1 MSSIINLFPT
11 SICAVKIN
19 GFNNKNLK
27 NYITEISKNNKSV
40 KLTNIGGW
48 QSENLSNDKNLQNII
63 KIIGDCVNKFA
74 DEIKLKT
81 PQNLANIWANVNGYG
96 HYNVPHA
103 HPYSLLSGAY
113 YVNVPKNSG
122 KLIFLHPKIELFNY
136 DWNDKNIKEYGEN
149 NCGEWRINP
158 EEGLLIIFPNW
169 ATHLVEPNLNKKEK
183 RISLSFNFYFKND
196 QY

>member
-103 HPYSLLSGAY
+103 HPHAMLSGVY
-113 YVNVPKNSG
+113 YVNVPKNPG
-122 KLIFLHPKIELFNY
+122 KLCFLHPKIELLNY
-136 DWNDKNIKEYGEN
+136 DWNDKNIKEYIAN
-149 NCGEWRINP
+149 NSGEWSINP

-183 RISLSFNFYFKND
+183 RISLSFNFRYKND
-196 QY
+196 